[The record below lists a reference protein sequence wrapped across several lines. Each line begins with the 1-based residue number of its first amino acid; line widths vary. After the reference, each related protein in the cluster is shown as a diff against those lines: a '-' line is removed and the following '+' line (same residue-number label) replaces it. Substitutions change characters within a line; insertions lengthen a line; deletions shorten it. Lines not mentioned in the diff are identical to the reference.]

1 MKVAIYARV
10 SKDESSN
17 DERFQ
22 NPENQLVPLREF
34 ARERG
39 HTVIKEYVDRASGA
53 DTTRPEYNQLFSDA
67 RQRKFQAILVWKLD
81 RLSREPMSVVVGR
94 IGELKR
100 IGIGIISYTE
110 SWLDTRQDNPMSE
123 LVLAVMAWA
132 ASEERRKIS
141 ERTKAGIRRL
151 KAIGQWTGGR
161 PFKPKGGGGDGFVK
175 PPAQ

>member
-10 SKDESSN
+10 SKDESAT

-34 ARERG
+34 AASKEY
-39 HTVIKEYVDRASGA
+39 TIVKEYVDRASGA

-67 RQRKFQAILVWKLD
+67 RQRKFKAILVWKLD

-94 IGELKR
+94 INELRR
-100 IGIGIISYTE
+100 IGIGVVSLTE
-110 SWLDTRQDNPMSE
+110 SWMDSGQDNPMSE
-123 LVLAVMAWA
+123 LVMAVMAWA
-132 ASEERRKIS
+132 AAEERRKIS

-151 KAIGQWTGGR
+151 KAIGQWKGGR
-161 PFKPKGGGGDGFVK
+161 PFKTKGGVVDEHINRAG
-175 PPAQ
+175 